1 MPSDPKPETN
11 VPAPGVPYF
20 SPYQSPPAGTIVEG
34 QEVPKLFQPLTIRG
48 VTFPNRILLSPLCQ
62 YSAKDGFVTPWHMAH
77 LGGIISRGPGLAV
90 IEATAVQPRGRISP
104 WDVGL
109 WSDEHIAGL
118 AEICTF
124 AKAQNQK
131 IAIQL
136 AHAGRKAS
144 NLPPWAKSPLAVEE
158 VGGWPE
164 DVYGP
169 SAIPFHDTY
178 AKPKE
183 LTVELIK
190 EIVKDFAS
198 AAERAV
204 KAGFDVIEIHNAH
217 GYLLHS
223 FVSPAS
229 NKRTDDYGGSFEN
242 RTRLTLEVVD
252 AIRAVIPDTM
262 PLLLRISGS
271 DWLEEVAPNEE
282 SWRTEDTVRLAGVLA
297 ERGVDLLDVSSG
309 GNDMRQKIT
318 QPGPA
323 YQVSFASAVKKAH
336 QDKIL
341 VGSVGRLAD
350 GKVAEKVL
358 QDGDA
363 DVIFVGRMFQKNPG
377 QVWAMAEDLEVDIHA
392 AKQIGWGF
400 KGRNA
405 KFFGGN
411 PANKGAVSSTKL

>member
-1 MPSDPKPETN
+1 M
-11 VPAPGVPYF
+11 
-20 SPYQSPPAGTIVEG
+20 
-34 QEVPKLFQPLTIRG
+34 
-48 VTFPNRILLSPLCQ
+48 
-62 YSAKDGFVTPWHMAH
+62 
-77 LGGIISRGPGLAV
+77 
-90 IEATAVQPRGRISP
+90 QPRGRISP

-183 LTVELIK
+183 LTVEGIK
-190 EIVKDFAS
+190 GIVKDFAS
-198 AAERAV
+198 AAQRAV

-229 NKRTDDYGGSFEN
+229 NKRTDNYGGSFEN

-252 AIRAVIPDTM
+252 AIRAVIPETM
-262 PLLLRISGS
+262 PLLLRLVSPSITSTLHTNTVNSDRISGS

-282 SWRTEDTVRLAGVLA
+282 SWRTEDTVRLAGLLA

-309 GNDMRQKIT
+309 GNDMRQKIS
-318 QPGPA
+318 QPGPG
-323 YQVSFASAVKKAH
+323 YQVRFASAVKKAH

-350 GKVAEKVL
+350 GKVAEQVL
-358 QDGDA
+358 QDGDS

-411 PANKGAVSSTKL
+411 PAKKGAASSTKL